1 MIGTLRKHS
10 QWLWGIIITVIIVT
24 FVVFFSPDIGNSSGQ
39 READYGTLYGLP
51 IKRDDLAQAYSD
63 ARIGYFLSTGQW
75 PDRDE
80 RARMFGFNLDAE
92 ARQRLLINHHLKAQ
106 GIAVGDSAVAQEI
119 KNIFTD
125 PQTGAFSLQRYEGM
139 LKQHFGS
146 AGISEAAFERFLQ
159 HELGRQQLTRAFGL
173 AGKLMP
179 DRAADAFFRREN
191 EQAQAEFVFLATS
204 NNLAKVKLDEAAL
217 RAWHTNNLATYR
229 IPERVSVHYVFLP
242 HTNYNAEAD
251 KELAANTNLVK
262 LMEMQ
267 YQTNVFRYRDTN
279 GTAKTFDQVRDQ
291 IRSEF
296 RDETAARI
304 GFQKA
309 TEFGN
314 ELFKLAGQ
322 TNRAE
327 ILLQLA
333 ARKGLSVKV
342 TEPFTEFEG
351 PKLTNAPNNFGRTA
365 FQLAPDEALGQM
377 LPALDGVYFIAFKE
391 RLKPEDPPFEKVR
404 EKVAEDYRRAQATEL
419 TLNEGTK
426 LVQAATNAL
435 AAGKSF
441 KDAAKEQGHI
451 ALEVPPF
458 SRNARGIEIVESR
471 GIGVEELRDQVFAL
485 AAGKVS
491 SFRSVSG
498 GGFVVFVKSF
508 TPVAEEQVKAELPKF
523 AESLRDNRANYAFR
537 EWLGR
542 EMERSGVMA
551 PLRQQ
556 AKGGDSR
563 MNVIE

>member
-10 QWLWGIIITVIIVT
+10 QWLWGIIITVIIIT
-24 FVVFFSPDIGNSSGQ
+24 FVVFFSPDIGNSSGR
-39 READYGTLYGLP
+39 READYGALYGQP
-51 IKRDDLAQAYSD
+51 IKRDDLAQAYTE
-63 ARIGYFLSTGQW
+63 ARLSYYFSARQW
-75 PDRDE
+75 PERDE

-92 ARQRLLINHHLKAQ
+92 ARQRLLLNHHLKAQ
-106 GIAVGDSAVAQEI
+106 GIDVGDAAVAQEI
-119 KNIFTD
+119 KNSFVD
-125 PQTGAFSLQRYEGM
+125 QQSGGFNLQAYERV
-139 LKQHFGS
+139 LKQELAP
-146 AGISEAAFERFLQ
+146 AGISEAAFERFLR
-159 HELGRQQLTRAFGL
+159 HELGRQQLARTFGL

-179 DRAADAFFRREN
+179 DRAAEAFFRREN
-191 EQAQAEFVFLATS
+191 EQAQAEFVFLASS

-217 RAWHTNNLATYR
+217 RAWHTNNLTSYR

-242 HTNYNAEAD
+242 HASHHAEAD
-251 KELAANTNLVK
+251 KELTANTNLVK
-262 LMEMQ
+262 LLEAH

-279 GTAKTFDQVRDQ
+279 GTAKTFDQVKDQ
-291 IRSEF
+291 IRTEF

-304 GFQKA
+304 GFLKA

-333 ARKGLSVKV
+333 ARKGLPVKV

-351 PKLTNAPNNFGRTA
+351 PKLTNAPANFGRTA
-365 FQLAPDEALGQM
+365 FQLAADEALGQM
-377 LPALDGVYFIAFKE
+377 LPGLDGVYFIAFKE

-419 TLNEGTK
+419 TLTEGTK

-441 KDAAKEQGHI
+441 KDAAQGLGHV

-458 SRNARGIEIVESR
+458 SRNARSIEIVESR
-471 GIGVEELRDQVFAL
+471 GIGVEEFRDQAFAL

-491 SFRSVSG
+491 GFRSVSG
-498 GGFVVFVKSF
+498 GGFVVHVKGF
-508 TPVAEEQVKAELPKF
+508 TPVAEAQVKAELPKF
-523 AESLRDNRANYAFR
+523 AESLRDNRASHAFR

-542 EMERSGVMA
+542 EVERSGVMA
-551 PLRQQ
+551 PLRQT
-556 AKGGDSR
+556 AKGAGSGAGQ
-563 MNVIE
+563 